1 MSAQKSIVVDGE
13 NQILGRLASEV
24 SKLLLKG
31 KRVVV
36 VNAEKI
42 LLSGNRK
49 SNLNN
54 YLLKLEISSRTNPI
68 YGPYHAR
75 RPENIVSRTIR
86 GMLPMRKSKGAIA
99 FDRLRVFVGIPARFE
114 KAARTTFFKAKAT
127 KPLSFYT
134 KVEEIAEVLGKG
146 VAS

>member
-1 MSAQKSIVVDGE
+1 MSSQKLIVVDGE

-24 SKLLLKG
+24 SKLLLEG
-31 KRVVV
+31 NRVVV
-36 VNAEKI
+36 VNAEKV

-49 SNLNN
+49 SNLNS

-68 YGPYHAR
+68 FGPYHAR
-75 RPENIVSRTIR
+75 RPENIVSRTVR

-99 FDRLRVFVGIPARFE
+99 FDRLRVFVGIPAEFE
-114 KAARTTFFKAKAT
+114 KAAKTTFLKATAT
-127 KPLSFYT
+127 KPLSFYI

-146 VAS
+146 VVD